1 MYVVA
6 TAGHVDHGKSTLVR
20 ALTGMEPD
28 RWAEEK
34 RRGLTIDLGFAWT
47 TLPSGEDV
55 AFVDVPGHERFLGN
69 MLAGLGPAPAVCFIV
84 AADEGWQAQSAD
96 HRDAIAALGI
106 EHGLIVITKADRAAE
121 RVDSVLAQTRAEL
134 AGTSLAGA
142 PAVVVSALSGA
153 GLEELRRQLGRVL
166 ADLPAPAMAGR
177 VRFWVDR
184 SFTVKGAGAVVT
196 GTLTA
201 GTLAENERLEVLGA
215 DSPRAVSVRALHSRN
230 RPHASIGPTQ
240 RVAVNLRGTTAEE
253 VHRGDALVTPGAWPV
268 AGAVDIRRTTGTDLT
283 EAPGRLLVHVGT
295 ATVPARVRPFNAR
308 HARLT
313 FERTLPLVPG
323 DRLVLRDP
331 GSRAV
336 FGGARVLDVDPPVLT
351 RRGAGTR
358 HTAYLETVPDGGDA
372 RLEVMRRG
380 AVRRA
385 FLQRLGLVP
394 PEARPTQEGTPGE
407 RTTRQGGIPAD
418 VRVYGDWWVH
428 APVVDR
434 WAVRLREAVEALADS
449 DPLAAGLS
457 RGAAAAQL
465 DADGDG
471 NLLDAVIAE
480 AGLEH
485 RDGYVCRPGLRAGL
499 GPAEQAIAALE
510 RRLAARPFDAP
521 EGHDLTA
528 LNLGAKELAA
538 AERAGRLLRL
548 DGSVVLLPTAPVLAM
563 RELARLDQPFTTSQA
578 RQALGTSRR
587 VAIPVLE
594 HLDSR
599 GWTRRVDGQYRE
611 VVR

>member
-47 TLPSGEDV
+47 PLPSGEDV

-69 MLAGLGPAPAVCFIV
+69 MLAGLGPVPAVCFIV

-106 EHGLIVITKADRAAE
+106 EHGLIVITKADRAPE
-121 RVDSVLAQTRAEL
+121 RVDAVLAQTRAEL
-134 AGTSLAGA
+134 DGTALAGV
-142 PAVVVSALSGA
+142 PAVVVSAVTGA
-153 GLEELRRQLGRVL
+153 GLQDLRHQLGRVL
-166 ADLPAPAMAGR
+166 AALPAPAVAGR

-184 SFTVKGAGAVVT
+184 SFTVKGSGAVVT

-201 GTLAENERLEVLGA
+201 GTLAENDRLEVLGA

-230 RPHASIGPTQ
+230 RPHPSIGPTQ

-253 VHRGDALVTPGAWPV
+253 SHRGDALVTPGAWPV
-268 AGAVDIRRTTGTDLT
+268 AGVVDIRRTTGADLT
-283 EAPGRLLVHVGT
+283 EAPGQLLVHIGT
-295 ATVPARVRPFNAR
+295 ATVPAHVRPFNAG
-308 HARLT
+308 HARLV
-313 FERTLPLVPG
+313 FERNLPLVPG

-336 FGGARVLDVDPPVLT
+336 FGGAQVLDVDPPELT

-358 HTAYLETVPDGGDA
+358 HAAYLETVPDGGDA
-372 RLEVMRRG
+372 RLEVVRRG
-380 AVRRA
+380 AVRVG
-385 FLQRLGLVP
+385 FLQRLGLVG
-394 PEARPTQEGTPGE
+394 PEPGASGE
-407 RTTRQGGIPAD
+407 ENGNPAN
-418 VRVYGDWWVH
+418 VRVFGDWWVH
-428 APVVDR
+428 APVMDR
-434 WAVRLREAVEALADS
+434 WAARLRDAVESLAGS

-457 RGAAAAQL
+457 RGAAAA
-465 DADGDG
+465 
-471 NLLDAVIAE
+471 LLEVDWDDTLLNAVVAE
-480 AGLEH
+480 AGMEQQG
-485 RDGYVCRPGLRAGL
+485 GYIRLPGQGAVL
-499 GPAEQAIAALE
+499 GPAEQAIATLE
-510 RRLAARPFDAP
+510 HRLLAHPFDAP
-521 EGHDLTA
+521 EGDDLTA

-538 AERAGRLLRL
+538 AERAGRILRL
-548 DGSVVLLPTAPVLAM
+548 DGSVVLLPTAPALAM
-563 RELARLDQPFTTSQA
+563 RELARLEQPFTTSQA

-587 VAIPVLE
+587 VAIPMLE

-599 GWTRRVDGQYRE
+599 GWTRRVDGSHRE
-611 VVR
+611 IVR